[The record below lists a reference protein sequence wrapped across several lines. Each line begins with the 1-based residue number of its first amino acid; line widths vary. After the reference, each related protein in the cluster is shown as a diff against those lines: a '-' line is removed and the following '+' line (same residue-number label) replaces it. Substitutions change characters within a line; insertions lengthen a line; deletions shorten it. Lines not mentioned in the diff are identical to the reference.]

1 MHLPSVEGALE
12 ARTRLSSVVLETPF
26 QLLERW
32 SQRLKASIYI
42 KREDLQQVR
51 SFKIRGAYN
60 KIVKLTEAERKQGIV
75 CASAG
80 NHAQGLAR
88 IHI

>member
-1 MHLPSVEGALE
+1 MRLPSVEGALE

-32 SQRLKASIYI
+32 SQRLKAAIYI

-51 SFKIRGAYN
+51 SFKIRGA
-60 KIVKLTEAERKQGIV
+60 
-75 CASAG
+75 
-80 NHAQGLAR
+80 
-88 IHI
+88 